1 MSIETQVTLTL
12 ASVELGND
20 YDVELTVMDP
30 LTTIEVTTSL
40 TPDQAAQ
47 LADELRDR
55 AAAARE
61 ARAVDDVAR
70 AEARLTHAFDVDVP
84 KAVV

>member
-12 ASVELGND
+12 ASVEVGND
-20 YDVELTVMDP
+20 YDVELTVTDP

-61 ARAVDDVAR
+61 SRAVDDVAR
-70 AEARLTHAFDVDVP
+70 AEARMTHAFDIDAP